1 MIKEIKTK
9 LAELENSIRKYIIG
23 FLKDVELQDYPCD
36 IFLGGEPDN
45 VVTELI
51 LNEDEGKVEVLVGGR
66 SCELHE
72 LSVEDQLTILE
83 AISTE

>member
-1 MIKEIKTK
+1 MINEIKTK
-9 LAELENSIRKYIIG
+9 LAELEGSIRKYIIG
-23 FLKDVELQDYPCD
+23 FLKDVELQDYSCD

-51 LNEDEGKVEVLVGGR
+51 LNEDEGKVEILVGGR